1 MVCYEVFD
9 VFYFVVNS
17 LEVVYVNFCVYFY
30 FLKNKVIEKNWLLN
44 WCYIVY
50 VNFELIIIE

>member
-9 VFYFVVNS
+9 VFYFVVYS

-50 VNFELIIIE
+50 VNFELIFIE

>member
-9 VFYFVVNS
+9 VFYFVVYS

>member
-9 VFYFVVNS
+9 VFYFVVYS

-44 WCYIVY
+44 WCYVVY

>member
-9 VFYFVVNS
+9 VFYFVVYS

-30 FLKNKVIEKNWLLN
+30 FLKNKIIEKNWLLN

>member
-9 VFYFVVNS
+9 VFYFVVYS

-30 FLKNKVIEKNWLLN
+30 FLKNKVIEKNWVLN

>member
-9 VFYFVVNS
+9 VFYFVVYS

-44 WCYIVY
+44 WCYIIY

>member
-9 VFYFVVNS
+9 VFYFVVYS

-30 FLKNKVIEKNWLLN
+30 FLKNKVIENNWLLN